1 MPFLLRS
8 QQRRSSEGNS
18 TEGPLLLFHINE
30 KNKCTQSI
38 RIRNRCHCAYCY
50 QLLYDAF
57 SVSQMPPTEAS
68 ELKDRFVFSTLP
80 LPLRLPLQYA
90 YLVPHL
96 VLLSE
101 PVSEPVGSGGPAAG
115 P

>member
-1 MPFLLRS
+1 MPLCLL
-8 QQRRSSEGNS
+8 
-18 TEGPLLLFHINE
+18 
-30 KNKCTQSI
+30 
-38 RIRNRCHCAYCY
+38 Y
-50 QLLYDAF
+50 QLLCDAF

-80 LPLRLPLQYA
+80 LPLRLPLQQA
-90 YLVPHL
+90 YLVSHL

-101 PVSEPVGSGGPAAG
+101 PVGPGGPAAG